1 MELVWESTVVV
12 QGNMSCNVYRNLQVF
27 R

>member
-1 MELVWESTVVV
+1 MELIWESTAVV